1 MPVFSK
7 PKTKRQEKRQLPFH
21 ISMVKKMVRFDFHSD
36 SSLLFF
42 GRENEFSS
50 VNSFFKVARVG
61 SKLPRHLPTF
71 LVSFHCSPR
80 CLARFTTFPLLSG
93 SQVQTWTI
101 PTCELWSISRTLP
114 SHVHPFFA
122 TCFICHY
129 SNLLFS
135 YPHCPVE
142 WLEISDKVR
151 LCKNT
156 SRFFLSFL
164 QQKI

>member
-1 MPVFSK
+1 MRFG
-7 PKTKRQEKRQLPFH
+7 FH
-21 ISMVKKMVRFDFHSD
+21 PD

-50 VNSFFKVARVG
+50 VNILFKVARVG

-80 CLARFTTFPLLSG
+80 CLARFTAFLLFSG
-93 SQVQTWTI
+93 AQVQTI
-101 PTCELWSISRTLP
+101 PRCELWSTSRTWP

-135 YPHCPVE
+135 YPYCPVE

-156 SRFFLSFL
+156 SRFFSSLI
-164 QQKI
+164 QRKI